1 MNTIKLK
8 EFGSINLPERYR
20 HLAHFPLRQE
30 DASNPSRVVKA
41 LSRGQAVVVSGCTE
55 TLTKLMGQVTKHRE
69 QLTPRPEVPYP
80 GKRDWDRA
88 FREVM
93 DRVLTVVEDE
103 ALPASMLT
111 GEEIKPPYLSPAA
124 EFIRTQ
130 DSIGKTHF
138 IPVLGHELS
147 VHHQVLVPRS
157 HQTLAI
163 FRDAFSSFEAGSV
176 SRVLDMG
183 CGSGVLS
190 LLAARELSCS
200 VIATDHLPEAIA
212 TTGLNV
218 REYEAKGL
226 VRPGSICITPGGDL
240 FTPVSGSFDLVL
252 FNAPWVVAPAHNPAE
267 TALNDPEQRILTRF
281 MAELPSYL
289 NPGGRLLL
297 GYSDNS
303 GPKAIARVEEL
314 ISQYGLVLER
324 VWKNRIRTWRKN
336 RAWQNIFVYQART
349 P

>member
-8 EFGSINLPERYR
+8 EIGSIKLPERYR

-30 DASNPSRVVKA
+30 DANNPGRVVKA
-41 LSRGQAVVVSGCTE
+41 LGRGQAVVVSGGPK
-55 TLTKLMGQVTKHRE
+55 TLTKLMGHLTKHRE
-69 QLTPRPEVPYP
+69 QLTPRPEVRYP

-88 FREVM
+88 FREVL

-103 ALPASMLT
+103 TIPALLLT
-111 GEEIKPPYLSPAA
+111 GEEIKPPYLCPAA
-124 EFIRTQ
+124 EFVRTQ
-130 DSIGKTHF
+130 DSMSESHF
-138 IPVLGHELS
+138 IPVLGNELS

-157 HQTLAI
+157 HQTLAL
-163 FRDAFSSFEAGSV
+163 FRDAFRSFEAGSV

-190 LLAARELSCS
+190 LLAARELGCS
-200 VIATDHLPEAIA
+200 VTATDHLPQAIA

-218 REYEAKGL
+218 REYEAKGF
-226 VRPGSICITPGGDL
+226 VRPGSISVTPGGDL
-240 FTPVSGSFDLVL
+240 FSPVSGSFDLVL
-252 FNAPWVVAPAHNPAE
+252 FNAPWVVAPVHNPAE
-267 TALNDPEQRILTRF
+267 TALNDPDQRTLTRF
-281 MAELPSYL
+281 MAELPRYL

-303 GPKAIARVEEL
+303 GPKAVARVEEL
-314 ISQYGLVLER
+314 ISQNGLTLEK

-336 RAWQNIFVYQART
+336 RAWQNIFVYQAGK
-349 P
+349 